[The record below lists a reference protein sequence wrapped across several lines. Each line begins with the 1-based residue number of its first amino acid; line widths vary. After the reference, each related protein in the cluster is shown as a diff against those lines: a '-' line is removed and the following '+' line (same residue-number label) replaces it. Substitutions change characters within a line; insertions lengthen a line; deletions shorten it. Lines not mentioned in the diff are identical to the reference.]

1 MSQFAKKQVFTQGRS
16 DAPVIK
22 QDDLKPHTT
31 KNLPQVQTVF
41 AINLG
46 TTEPLAI
53 RKAGTV
59 AKYNVNDKVDVYNT
73 RTRTVKLTNIIR
85 NEDVCW
91 VYTGDT
97 TDTARKVSCSK
108 IRHPGTKKTCDN
120 YECLPESTKVW
131 YDYLEEEEG
140 CIYLRVDP
148 LFGKT
153 RWDKS
158 EIDMEMVNEGLWER
172 GEVKKDSGGA
182 QVKKVK
188 LDSGTELTNVD
199 RKFVLPMDPVSMQLQ
214 PALRIL
220 CMGARDRNLQIFVG
234 NTVCNR
240 SGNA

>member
-1 MSQFAKKQVFTQGRS
+1 MSQFANKKVFTQGWRNT
-16 DAPVIK
+16 PVIK
-22 QDDLKPHTT
+22 QDDLKPHST

-53 RKAGTV
+53 RKSSTV
-59 AKYNVNDKVDVYNT
+59 AKYNVNDEVDVYNT

-108 IRHPGTKKTCDN
+108 IRHPGTKKTCVTDA
-120 YECLPESTKVW
+120 CLPESTQIKN
-131 YDYLEEEEG
+131 DNENDEKG

-148 LFGKT
+148 FFGKT
-153 RWDKS
+153 HWDKS
-158 EIDMEMVNEGLWER
+158 ELSMEMVNEGLWER
-172 GEVKKDSGGA
+172 GKVKEDSGGA

-188 LDSGTELTNVD
+188 LDSGTELKNVD

-214 PALRIL
+214 PALRIYAW
-220 CMGARDRNLQIFVG
+220 ARETRICWKHSMQSIWQRLD
-234 NTVCNR
+234 
-240 SGNA
+240 A